1 MYCRKCGAECKET
14 DRFCVKC
21 GSSLHDEMIDSF
33 KESQKNYGKIN
44 YKRIAIVLEILYFP
58 LLMFLS
64 IITWTEIGYKVSSW
78 AGPYMATGI
87 SETTKVWLMILNL
100 VIMAAIFLLLY
111 VDKQTRGEKCKVRHY
126 VITVFLFLFNMYWLI
141 SAANGI

>member
-1 MYCRKCGAECKET
+1 MYARNPSIILQNMNFSRYYRYRAQ
-14 DRFCVKC
+14 
-21 GSSLHDEMIDSF
+21 LIYSF
-33 KESQKNYGKIN
+33 DLNI
-44 YKRIAIVLEILYFP
+44 IAIVLEILYFP